1 MVEIDERVKFGRL
14 PDGVE
19 YRQRPGAY
27 AVIFDGNGKFAAV
40 KGRTKMFLPGGGIEA
55 GESPEET
62 LAREVR
68 EECAREVFI
77 NRFLGSAIQYF
88 TDRHNG
94 SHWEFHCNYFE
105 AQFGAPLDNEPEHE
119 LVWLE
124 ITEAHVLA
132 FEVHAWAVN
141 LLADVNLNRHR

>member
-1 MVEIDERVKFGRL
+1 MIEIDERVEFGRL

-68 EECAREVFI
+68 EECAREVLI
-77 NRFLGSAIQYF
+77 HRFLGSALQYF
-88 TDRHNG
+88 TDRHDG
-94 SHWEFHCNYFE
+94 SHWEFHCSYFE

-124 ITEAHVLA
+124 MTELEKLA
-132 FEVHAWAVN
+132 FDVHRWGIS
-141 LLADVNLNRHR
+141 LLAKSNF